1 MNKLVK
7 KNSLSTRKAILA
19 ELKVNGAEDAE
30 SLGTKFGL
38 TAMAVRQHLYALEV
52 EGDVEHVAVKQP
64 VGRPKKKW
72 ALTEQ
77 ANSHFAN
84 SHATLAV
91 ELIDVVKRTFGEQG
105 LEQLVRVRAAD
116 QIKLYADKTDQA
128 KTLAAKLGILAQIR
142 SEEGYMAAVCEADE
156 AGAYLFVE
164 NHCPVCEAAK
174 SCTGLCS
181 SELAVFQSVL
191 GQKVCVE
198 RQEHIL
204 FGARRCVYLCKDM
217 TSA

>member
-1 MNKLVK
+1 MNKQMK
-7 KNSLSTRKAILA
+7 KNSVSTRKAILA
-19 ELKVNGAEDAE
+19 ELKINGAEDAE
-30 SLGTKFGL
+30 TLGHKFGL
-38 TAMAVRQHLYALEV
+38 TAMAVRQHLYALEA

-77 ANSHFAN
+77 ANIHFAN

-91 ELIDVVKRTFGEQG
+91 ELIDIVKRTFGEDG
-105 LEQLVRVRAAD
+105 LDKLVQARAAD
-116 QIKLYADKTDQA
+116 QIKFYSDKVGKAEMLSD
-128 KTLAAKLGILAQIR
+128 KLAMLAQIR
-142 SEEGYMAAVCEADE
+142 SEEGYMAAVCEADKAE
-156 AGAYLFVE
+156 AYLFVE

-181 SELAVFQSVL
+181 SELTVFQSVL
-191 GQKVCVE
+191 GQKVHVE

-204 FGARRCVYLCKDM
+204 LGARRCVYLCEEI
-217 TSA
+217 A